1 MIGVLIIQTLNSTI
15 LFLGVPSAQSP
26 VFFALVVVLVV
37 IVQSPRL
44 RQLGRRIAIRDA
56 SRSGRPTP
64 RSEAE
69 VGA

>member
-1 MIGVLIIQTLNSTI
+1 LIIQTLNSTI
-15 LFLGVPSAQSP
+15 LFLGVPSPQSP

-44 RQLGRRIAIRDA
+44 RKFGRK
-56 SRSGRPTP
+56 SRSATGAMATADAAAT
-64 RSEAE
+64 EK